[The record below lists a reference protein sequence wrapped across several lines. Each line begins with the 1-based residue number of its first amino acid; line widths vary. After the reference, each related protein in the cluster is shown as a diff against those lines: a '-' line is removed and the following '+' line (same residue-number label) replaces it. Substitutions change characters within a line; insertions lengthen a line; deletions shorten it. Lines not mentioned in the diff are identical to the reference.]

1 MKVFLVRHAQ
11 STANADRI
19 LGGTLDYD
27 LTEVGRRQA
36 ERVAAFLAGKLFT
49 AIYSS
54 PVKRAMMTAE
64 PIANALSLPIVIDPR
79 LTEVDV
85 GELTGMSVEEAM
97 TRFGDLIRS
106 LPRHPERGFPGG
118 EREVDVMNRSASF
131 ADDIVA
137 RHKPDHESVIVVS
150 HALTISYLMHR
161 LLDLPMDAVFRFT
174 MDNAAYSLVDLTR
187 SYPRLTE
194 HNVRMHL
201 DDRESDVE
209 NQLER

>member
-27 LTEVGRRQA
+27 LTEVGQRQA

-79 LTEVDV
+79 LTEVNV

-137 RHKPDHESVIVVS
+137 RHKPNRESVIVVS
-150 HALTISYLMHR
+150 HALTVSYVMHR

>member
-1 MKVFLVRHAQ
+1 VKVFLVRHAQ

-27 LTEVGRRQA
+27 LTEVGQRQA

-79 LTEVDV
+79 LTEVNV

-137 RHKPDHESVIVVS
+137 RHKPNRESVIVVS
-150 HALTISYLMHR
+150 HALTVSYVMHR